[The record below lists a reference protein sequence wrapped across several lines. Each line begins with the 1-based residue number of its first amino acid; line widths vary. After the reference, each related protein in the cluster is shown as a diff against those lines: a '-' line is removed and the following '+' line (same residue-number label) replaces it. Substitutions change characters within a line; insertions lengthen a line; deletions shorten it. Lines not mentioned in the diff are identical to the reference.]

1 MSILSNHFP
10 EVLAELNADP
20 GRPESP
26 QPSPEEITA
35 MGEAAGQLLR
45 QCRPAR
51 AKPQRSVRLLSRT
64 PGMYELPAAALVQI
78 DMVSTGPRIGTRTD
92 SFRYSVLP
100 IRSDVGGR
108 AFQVTRQDTGE
119 TYHVLLHGRESTC
132 ECKGFLRHG
141 HCKHVDGLQT
151 LVSRGN
157 L

>member
-10 EVLAELNADP
+10 ECLP
-20 GRPESP
+20 PPEALSP
-26 QPSPEEITA
+26 QEREA
-35 MGEAAGQLLR
+35 YEAAHAAVAVAPEPR
-45 QCRPAR
+45 RPAR
-51 AKPQRSVRLLSRT
+51 PRPQRSVRLLSRSN
-64 PGMYELPAAALVQI
+64 GLYELPAAALVQI

-108 AFQVTRQDTGE
+108 AFEVTRQDTGDN
-119 TYHVLLHGRESTC
+119 YHVLLHGRESTC

-151 LVSRGN
+151 LVSRGK